1 MALDL
6 NSAVGQLRLETGDIS
21 DIPVLSDAEYTYI
34 LSQHNDVVKDSVI
47 DALYAVLARL
57 SYNTDQRLDRIQF
70 WGSQS
75 FEQYKTFVQD
85 KIKNLTGV
93 GILANKIS
101 VYAGGIS
108 KTDAEKYST
117 DDDLIQFSNPFDS
130 CSNTTLRW

>member
-1 MALDL
+1 MIDL

>member
-1 MALDL
+1 MIDL
-6 NSAVGQLRLETGDIS
+6 NSAVGQLRLETGDVS